1 MYKSTVIFAFLMLC
15 TSKSVFG
22 QFHTITQQSKLYTIE
37 QIYNLSDA
45 EYNQTVSE
53 TNVVNPSNTTHNPKM
68 IDDKVLTSTLPHS
81 DSDSLR
87 QQYID
92 KYLSVSFPM
101 KQLIVNSPF
110 GQRKDPF
117 TGKKRNHNGL
127 DLRAASDEVY
137 AMLDGTIIKTGAD
150 KRSGKYI
157 TIQYGEF
164 LVSYCHLSRIWIKQG
179 TQVKPGEV
187 VGITGSTGRSTGEHL
202 HITCRRNNKYVD
214 PAVLIQYVKEV
225 KEDALRYLYSSL

>member
-37 QIYNLSDA
+37 QVPNLSDS
-45 EYNQTVSE
+45 ENNQNISATHTNNPTVPLHS
-53 TNVVNPSNTTHNPKM
+53 KKI
-68 IDDKVLTSTLPHS
+68 IDEKTPAITGLHS

-101 KQLIVNSPF
+101 KQLFVNSPF

-137 AMLDGTIIKTGAD
+137 AMLDGTVIKTGED

-202 HITCRRNNKYVD
+202 HITCKRNNKYID
-214 PAVLIQYVKEV
+214 PAIMIQFIKEI
-225 KEDALRYLYSSL
+225 KENTIRYLCKTM